1 MKSVYRVTLCFALCF
16 GLVVLPAKKSHAI
29 IWVVVK
35 AAAKKVIKALDL
47 QVQRLQNKTIVLQNA
62 QKTLENT
69 LSKLKLQEIA
79 SWTEK
84 QRKLYAGY
92 FDELWKV
99 KNAIATYKKIKE
111 VVQQQIVL
119 VDEYKKVY
127 AMLRKDI
134 HFAPDEVDYMYRVYS
149 GILAESLKNVDQ
161 LLLVVNSFSTQ
172 MSDGKRL
179 EIISNAAAGIEEN
192 MTALRQ
198 FTNRNIGISMQRAQG
213 IGEVEMIKR
222 MYGLPVMQ

>member
-1 MKSVYRVTLCFALCF
+1 MKGVCKAMLSVVLCC
-16 GLVVLPAKKSHAI
+16 GLVMLPTKKSHGI

-47 QVQRLQNKTIVLQNA
+47 QIQRLQNNTIVLQNA
-62 QKTLENT
+62 QKTLENA

-84 QRKLYAGY
+84 QRQLYAGY

-99 KNAIATYKKIKE
+99 KNAISTYKKIKK
-111 VVQQQIVL
+111 VVQQQVIL
-119 VDEYKKVY
+119 VDEYKKAY
-127 AMLRKDI
+127 ELLQKDT
-134 HFAPDEVDYMYRVYS
+134 HFTPDEIDYMYKVYS

-161 LLLVVNSFSTQ
+161 LLLVINSFATQ

-179 EIISNAAAGIEEN
+179 EIISDAAAGIEEN

-198 FTNRNIGISMQRAQG
+198 FTNHNIGISMQRAKSVSE
-213 IGEVEMIKR
+213 IEMVKR
-222 MYGLPVMQ
+222 MYGFPVK